1 VVAGMMVVMIMTMTM
16 VVSVMIMAV
25 IMMMTMVVVVVVVM
39 MIVAVLMLVVVS
51 DGNRISPAFGLE
63 WRFDRDK
70 LCAQPFQQRF
80 DGRIPLEP
88 QPPVK
93 HLDWDVAVTEMPGQA
108 SERAEVGGTHLDQ
121 RLGLGDHLDHG
132 AVIEQQRVIG
142 A

>member
-1 VVAGMMVVMIMTMTM
+1 MVVMIMTMTM

>member
-1 VVAGMMVVMIMTMTM
+1 MMVVMIMTMTM

>member
-1 VVAGMMVVMIMTMTM
+1 MMVVMIMTM
-16 VVSVMIMAV
+16 VVTVMIMAV
-25 IMMMTMVVVVVVVM
+25 IMIMMMMMTMVVVVIVVVVM
-39 MIVAVLMLVVVS
+39 MIVAVLMLVVMS

-80 DGRIPLEP
+80 DGRIALEP

>member
-1 VVAGMMVVMIMTMTM
+1 MIMTMTM